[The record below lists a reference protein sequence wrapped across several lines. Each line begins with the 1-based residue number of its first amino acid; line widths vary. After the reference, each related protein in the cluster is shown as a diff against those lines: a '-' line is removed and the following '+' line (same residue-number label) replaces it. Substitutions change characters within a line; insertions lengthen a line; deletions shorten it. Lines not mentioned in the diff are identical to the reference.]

1 MLSRKSAIEHPVISV
16 ITVGLCPSDIINTLS
31 PLTNALVDPRVEFVV
46 VTPLTNIDSVANYIS
61 AVFVP
66 DQGEG
71 VYQAMNLGIS
81 ASRGDYLWFLNS
93 GDESLLTP
101 GSFASLL
108 SFLSREKLKAVNSAL
123 LVFGFQPLGANKPWI
138 HFLPSSLLKLLI
150 LLSIMPVSHQNI
162 LFLRSHHKPFSIQY
176 QYSCDFEIL
185 ADLILVS
192 KCDVLFA
199 SSKPIA
205 KLVAGG
211 ISDSNRLSVFR
222 ERYTILS
229 GLPHNCFSPI
239 VIIGFLVRS
248 LRELVTSTIKFTI
261 GLR

>member
-1 MLSRKSAIEHPVISV
+1 MLSRKSDIDHPVLSV

-31 PLTNALVDPRVEFVV
+31 PLITTPNGPLVEFVV
-46 VTPLTNIDSVANYIS
+46 VTPLTNIDSVSSSIS

-101 GSFASLL
+101 SGFASLL
-108 SFLSREKLKAVNSAL
+108 SSLSKERQNAVNAAL
-123 LVFGFQPLGANKPWI
+123 LFFGFQSFGFNKPWT
-138 HFLPSSLLKLLI
+138 HSLARSLLKLLI
-150 LLSIMPVSHQNI
+150 LLSIMPASHQNI
-162 LFLRSHHKPFSIQY
+162 LFLRSYHKPFSIRY
-176 QYSCDFEIL
+176 HYSCDFEV
-185 ADLILVS
+185 LVDFIFVS
-192 KCDVLFA
+192 ECDVLFA

-205 KLVAGG
+205 KLTAGG
-211 ISDSNRLSVFR
+211 ISDSNRFSVFR
-222 ERYTILS
+222 ERLKILC
-229 GLPHNCFSPI
+229 GLQYGYFAPI
-239 VIIGFLVRS
+239 IIIGFLVRS
-248 LRELVTSTIKFTI
+248 LRELVTSKIKSII